1 VFPGILA
8 AALLSFSLSFDDFI
22 VTNFN
27 HGNTITFPMFVWGAA
42 QRGIPPQVNVVG
54 TVMFGFALLF
64 VVGGSLLQRRR
75 PA

>member
-27 HGNTITFPMFVWGAA
+27 HGNTITFPMFVWGSSL
-42 QRGIPPQVNVVG
+42 RGIPPQVNVVG
-54 TVMFGFALLF
+54 TVMFLIALML
-64 VVGGSLLQRRR
+64 VLAGGTFQRKR
-75 PA
+75 PT

>member
-1 VFPGILA
+1 MA

-27 HGNTITFPMFVWGAA
+27 HGNTITFPMFVWGSA
-42 QRGIPPQVNVVG
+42 QRGIPPQVNVIG
-54 TVMFGFALLF
+54 TVMFLVALLF
-64 VVGGSLLQRRR
+64 VLGGSVLQRRR